1 MARLSDIFDPNVE
14 RLAILP
20 RPRGS
25 LPSEGRGSVMS
36 PGVNYRDW
44 IAPQFLVDIVKA
56 IETPRR
62 ALEGEEI
69 TPQEAINVA
78 TNVAGGGFAA
88 SGSAPMNALGMFIG
102 PKSSAWNK
110 AAYEKAIA
118 MEKAGARPAD
128 IWRETMTARGLDKN
142 WRQEIPDT
150 AAVLNMEKIP
160 KAPNRIELANQYLVD
175 KGIVP
180 PEKKN
185 ILGVGSHDNL
195 VPRVAQQ
202 EALDYADNYLKNN
215 IVEAV
220 RLPTAFQHNLL
231 EEAYPNLV
239 NNLRIARETRPDVR
253 GTYDQE
259 KRLVTTGGG
268 LFAGQ
273 TADDQLKQARS
284 TLLHEIQHAI
294 QQTENWGRGGSPGS
308 AKLIAQAQIKSELAP
323 LATPYA
329 INRKHWDD
337 YGAASRSEYM
347 VRLGDI
353 ATRENIKPRIIYS
366 LSDWYKYGDD
376 YRREAGPQPKKPG
389 EARDAW
395 FRGAAQYIKNRNF
408 SSDSRYQ
415 NLPYDN
421 LREAKNA
428 QKRALTQIKKT
439 DPAAQEYRQLESKQK
454 LFKEMTDEEAYRR
467 LAGEAE
473 SRLTQT
479 RENLTME
486 QRREN
491 FPFNEQYERTLY
503 ESGQPAKK
511 ERFNQYGLDVP
522 RDETV
527 AYTQFGDIFG
537 DPLMKFIGNK
547 PSNDP
552 LMMFIAPPKNR

>member
-14 RLAILP
+14 RLSILP
-20 RPRGS
+20 RPANS
-25 LPSEGRGSVMS
+25 LPSEGRGSVFGK
-36 PGVNYRDW
+36 PIDYKNW

-110 AAYEKAIA
+110 AAYEKAVA
-118 MEKAGARPAD
+118 MEKAGARPSD
-128 IWRETMTARGLDKN
+128 IWRETMTARGLDKK

-150 AAVLNMEKIP
+150 GAVLNMEKIP
-160 KAPNRIELANQYLVD
+160 QLPNRIEVANDYLFQQ
-175 KGIVP
+175 GFIP
-180 PEKKN
+180 PEKKG
-185 ILGVGSHDNL
+185 ILGVGSSENL
-195 VPRVAQQ
+195 IPAAVQKQ
-202 EALDYADNYLKNN
+202 ALRYADNLLL
-215 IVEAV
+215 VMEPQSV
-220 RLPTAFQHNLL
+220 RLTSAFQHNAL

-239 NNLRIARETRPDVR
+239 NNLKIAQETRPDVR
-253 GTYDQE
+253 GTFDQE

-268 LFAGQ
+268 IFAGQ

-308 AKLIAQAQIKSELAP
+308 AKMIAAAQIKSELAP
-323 LATPYA
+323 LGFANA
-329 INRKHWDD
+329 VNRKHWDN
-337 YGAASRSEYM
+337 YAAAAQSEYM
-347 VRLGDI
+347 IRLGDI
-353 ATRENIKPRIIYS
+353 ANRSNIKPRTIYN
-366 LSDWYKYGDD
+366 LSDWYKYGND

-389 EARDAW
+389 EARDEW
-395 FRGAAQYIKNRNF
+395 FRGAAQYIKNRSF
-408 SSDSRYQ
+408 SSDPRYQ

-421 LREAKNA
+421 LRDAKNA
-428 QKRALTQIKKT
+428 QKRAMTQIKKT
-439 DPAAQEYRQLESKQK
+439 NEEAQQFRKLTAKQK
-454 LFKEMTDEEAYRR
+454 LFDEMSDEQAYRR

-552 LMMFIAPPKNR
+552 LMMFIAPPKSR